1 MDGGSG
7 GGDLDIE
14 FDKEGVFRGGTGE
27 RVRRGGGGGSD
38 FGGNGGGVDVF

>member
-1 MDGGSG
+1 MDEGSG